1 MVLEAL
7 TIGAV
12 AQGAL
17 RTSAGPWIVV
27 ASFDSAIYLSDGG
40 RVIAIT
46 ARQVPPGPIYV
57 TVDADR
63 LFAKDGQALVC
74 HDGHLL
80 LGQYSISLSSAHVW
94 QGRLPDPEASDQVS
108 EYQPARPEIR
118 IEGLEL
124 AAAPT
129 LSLALWAAEVVEKES
144 PVHASEVAR
153 RILSEAGVKRPG
165 RRVQTAIDEAVTQ
178 LVESGRVSRRG
189 DFLWRAD
196 MERAPVRDRSG
207 LPAVSRRLEMVSD
220 EELAEAVCMVVGQSY
235 GIARE
240 QTPVAALKLLGYSRV
255 TNAMKARFDGV
266 VGGLLSEGRLEDD
279 GGNLVLAD
287 VVPK

>member
-57 TVDADR
+57 TVDSDR
-63 LFAKDGQALVC
+63 LFAKDGEVLIC

-94 QGRLPDPEASDQVS
+94 QGRLPDPDRLI
-108 EYQPARPEIR
+108 ARRAMIMDALGPVAGR
-118 IEGLEL
+118 SAL
-124 AAAPT
+124 AAAPYARPAAQAMGWLQQRNFAELT
-129 LSLALWAAEVVEKES
+129 RCILGLGPGLTPAGDDALAGLLVSAAAGGKLFDGGWLVDPQTARRTSLISLAFVRCAAAGQAIA
-144 PVHASEVAR
+144 PVHDVLMAGAAG
-153 RILSEAGVKRPG
+153 EA
-165 RRVQTAIDEAVTQ
+165 TACRAACAELGTVGAT
-178 LVESGRVSRRG
+178 SGADIAFG
-189 DFLWRAD
+189 MRA
-196 MERAPVRDRSG
+196 G
-207 LPAVSRRLEMVSD
+207 LGTLE
-220 EELAEAVCMVVGQSY
+220 G
-235 GIARE
+235 
-240 QTPVAALKLLGYSRV
+240 
-255 TNAMKARFDGV
+255 
-266 VGGLLSEGRLEDD
+266 
-279 GGNLVLAD
+279 
-287 VVPK
+287 